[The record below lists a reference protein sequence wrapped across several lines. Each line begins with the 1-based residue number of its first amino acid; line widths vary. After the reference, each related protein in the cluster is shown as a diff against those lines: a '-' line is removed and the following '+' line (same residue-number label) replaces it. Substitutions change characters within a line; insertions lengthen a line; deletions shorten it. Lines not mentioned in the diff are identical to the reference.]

1 MPRDFFSPRRASP
14 ALAVH
19 RQRGVALYVAL
30 IMLLLLTLLGVAA
43 LQVTAMQERMAGNFR
58 TYNLAFNRAEET
70 LRNQEFEIQRIIA
83 DSGAF
88 GVATDPGIL
97 CVGGN
102 ITGLDDLRT
111 WADNAVPTSA
121 AQIRVANITGCSGVP
136 ASVVD
141 DGSPD
146 QAPQTFLIVATHS
159 DRDTSPSSVVVLEAT
174 YTERP
179 PAL

>member
-1 MPRDFFSPRRASP
+1 MTRRPTDRPASP
-14 ALAVH
+14 APTH
-19 RQRGVALYVAL
+19 RHQGGVALYVAL

-58 TYNLAFNRAEET
+58 TYNLAFNRAEAA
-70 LRNQEFEIQRIIA
+70 LRNEEFEIQRTIA
-83 DSGAF
+83 DAGAF
-88 GVATDPGIL
+88 GVATDPGIV

-102 ITGLDDLRT
+102 ITGLDGLRT
-111 WADNAVPTSA
+111 WADDAVPTAA
-121 AQIRVANITGCSGVP
+121 AQVRVANITGCSGVP
-136 ASVVD
+136 ASIVD

-146 QAPQTFLIVATHS
+146 QAPQTFLIVAAHS